1 MVAIYVDDNVYYF
14 HEELCL
20 SEGDQMMMMV
30 NVMMMMLMIT
40 MMVVMMMTPISG
52 SFSEVGGILSPITWL
67 RFKLTISN
75 TASEQIAC
83 LFMFCPFLD
92 YCLCCPLPNVSEK
105 TFGQNIENLTHHQ
118 KHCHWKKSGDAQ
130 GHLMQCLCSEKRNY
144 SFSSSKKAMILKT
157 SLSLK
162 APSPQN
168 RRACRSSSERCRWWG
183 CTGE

>member
-1 MVAIYVDDNVYYF
+1 MIMVAIYVDDNVYYF

-40 MMVVMMMTPISG
+40 VMVVMMMTPISG

-92 YCLCCPLPNVSEK
+92 YCLCCP
-105 TFGQNIENLTHHQ
+105 T
-118 KHCHWKKSGDAQ
+118 CRKKLLA
-130 GHLMQCLCSEKRNY
+130 K
-144 SFSSSKKAMILKT
+144 ILKI
-157 SLSLK
+157 
-162 APSPQN
+162 SPTIKN
-168 RRACRSSSERCRWWG
+168 TVIERRVVMPRV
-183 CTGE
+183 T